1 MITKT
6 RKLHQSEINKNRKK
20 AFEEGIIEWTQFYR
34 ANPHRFIT
42 DYLGLPLFIFQMII
56 IYMFDKFN
64 YNMLTCSR
72 GTGKSYIT
80 SVYSCCRC
88 ILYPHTKIIIGAST
102 KGQAKLLI
110 SQKIEK
116 ELMAMSPSLR
126 REIKEVKCGANE
138 AKVTFHNGSTIE
150 AVVSGEQSRG
160 YRCNILIVDEFRLV
174 SKEVTDRI
182 LRPFLNVNRK
192 PAFTMKPEYEG
203 YPIEENKEIY
213 LSSAW
218 FTNEVISNIIKVSL
232 V

>member
-6 RKLHQSEINKNRKK
+6 RKLLQNEINKNKKK
-20 AFEEGIIEWTQFYR
+20 AFEEGVIEWTKYFR
-34 ANPHRFIT
+34 ANPHRFIV
-42 DYLGLPLFIFQMII
+42 DYLGIPLFIYQMVI
-56 IYMFDKFN
+56 IYMFDRHDK
-64 YNMLTCSR
+64 NMLVLSR
-72 GTGKSYIT
+72 GASKSYIT

-102 KGQAKLLI
+102 KNQAKLLI

-116 ELMAMSPSLR
+116 ELMAMSPNLR

-160 YRCNILIVDEFRLV
+160 YRANILIIDEFRLV
-174 SKEVTDRI
+174 PKEVQERI
-182 LRPFLNVNRK
+182 MIPFLNVNRQ
-192 PAFTMKPEYEG
+192 PLFTKKPEYEG
-203 YPIEENKEIY
+203 YPVEENKEIY

-218 FTNEVISNIIKVSL
+218 FTNIIFYKL
-232 V
+232 